1 METLQFNGKLKRYF
15 QAPLYMI
22 FVFLAGDIGL
32 LFYNIR
38 IGAVTGVFVLL
49 YAAIVLV
56 LYRVI
61 MVRLNEEIIHFA
73 THYGTVQKELL
84 DKFQIPYALLDAG
97 GKILWMNEEF
107 AGVSGKDKH
116 YQKSI
121 STVFREIT
129 KESLAKVQQDSF
141 NVQMELNDRVYQ
153 ASMQKLYF
161 TEMGEG
167 SQILTTLD
175 KENTLIALL
184 LFDETELVK
193 ARRENSDQQMVT
205 ALSLYR
211 QLRRGFR
218 FRGGGQTVFCDGHD

>member
-84 DKFQIPYALLDAG
+84 DKLDR
-97 GKILWMNEEF
+97 
-107 AGVSGKDKH
+107 
-116 YQKSI
+116 KS
-121 STVFREIT
+121 TR
-129 KESLAKVQQDSF
+129 
-141 NVQMELNDRVYQ
+141 LNSSHKR
-153 ASMQKLYF
+153 
-161 TEMGEG
+161 
-167 SQILTTLD
+167 
-175 KENTLIALL
+175 
-184 LFDETELVK
+184 
-193 ARRENSDQQMVT
+193 
-205 ALSLYR
+205 LSR
-211 QLRRGFR
+211 MPSSA
-218 FRGGGQTVFCDGHD
+218 

>member
-161 TEMGEG
+161 TEMG
-167 SQILTTLD
+167 
-175 KENTLIALL
+175 
-184 LFDETELVK
+184 
-193 ARRENSDQQMVT
+193 
-205 ALSLYR
+205 
-211 QLRRGFR
+211 
-218 FRGGGQTVFCDGHD
+218 